1 MFLLS
6 IDVSVISHSSITP
19 HNPRSTGPLALHVN
33 LYFVSHNP
41 LHSHCYALP
50 RRETLK
56 HKMFPRCRTYYTLS
70 RRETLK
76 HKTVRPHQH
85 VPFYSNLSKHVMSE
99 TSRST
104 INSYSRHCHCPYS
117 HLSLF
122 ISLVPA
128 VMRCLPVLVI
138 RLHISRI
145 VASVSA
151 VGKQLHH
158 VAADH
163 LLLASIALLTLVF
176 S

>member
-19 HNPRSTGPLALHVN
+19 QNPHSTGPLALHVN

-50 RRETLK
+50 
-56 HKMFPRCRTYYTLS
+56 

-138 RLHISRI
+138 RLHISRV